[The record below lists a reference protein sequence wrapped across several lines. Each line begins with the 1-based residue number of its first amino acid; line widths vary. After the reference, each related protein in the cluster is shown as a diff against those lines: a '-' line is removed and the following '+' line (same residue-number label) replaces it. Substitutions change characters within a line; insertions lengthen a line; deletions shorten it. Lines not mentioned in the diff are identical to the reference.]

1 MPWYSA
7 RRLMRSCG
15 RSRADTSLVTNCKTL
30 AALRASPFQH
40 DTAVFRAHADQKAV
54 RALPPARIG
63 LKRSLPLHLLPA
75 GAFLKV
81 IELTMLANAFQE
93 CQTRGECATVCVLSR
108 ELTGLFRPCAFGLFP
123 KFSTPVEKAVEI
135 P

>member
-7 RRLMRSCG
+7 RRLMRSGG
-15 RSRADTSLVTNCKTL
+15 RSRDVSLVTNSKTL

-54 RALPPARIG
+54 CALPPARIG
-63 LKRSLPLHLLPA
+63 LKRALTLHDILR
-75 GAFLKV
+75 KV
-81 IELTMLANAFQE
+81 VELSMLANAFRQ
-93 CQTRGECATVCVLSR
+93 CQTLEECATVGVLSR
-108 ELTGLFRPCAFGLFP
+108 EFTGLFRPCAFGLFP